1 MAEVQNLKHK
11 NLMEEELKEG
21 GGFPIPQVD
30 EGSKGGSL
38 GPHEGELVV

>member
-11 NLMEEELKEG
+11 NLMEEELKG

-38 GPHEGELVV
+38 GPHEEELVV

>member
-1 MAEVQNLKHK
+1 MAVVQNLKHK

-21 GGFPIPQVD
+21 RGFPIPQVD

-38 GPHEGELVV
+38 GPHEEELVV